1 MSNEHTNEKVKMS
14 RRAIL
19 KGAGA
24 LAAATTVT
32 TAAASL
38 ATALGVST
46 AAAASP
52 SSAQEKNSTNQK
64 KSDVVDAEK
73 QMNGAAAFFRSLTHN
88 GVEVVFSTP
97 GTSEMQ
103 VVDEVGYSDLR
114 VVSCIFENTVT
125 GAADGYYR
133 LANKPALGLLHV
145 GTGLC
150 NSLANMHNAKA
161 VGSSMIIFDGGVH
174 RNFEVNK
181 PEHGMALRS
190 PQMAAIAADW
200 IYEAA
205 TSHDLGQAAVQA
217 VQAASQENGK
227 IAFVYGPN
235 NAVWGDTSLQMTK
248 AVPGQKTRVDQYTIK
263 DIADSLKAGKKTAF
277 ILGGNALSEVGLDW
291 AARIADKTGATLYRE
306 WINMKLVDGGAG
318 RPPVRRVNINANES
332 REEFAQFDQVVLV
345 SHRIPCPPFSY
356 QSMPFTCI
364 PDDMHVKTL
373 APQDS
378 DVIAALEDLAKAVGV
393 ADKPK
398 TLNKRVVPDAPKGAL
413 NGNSIIQSIVRS
425 LPKDAVLIDESYY
438 EGYPLHDQLLFAAP
452 HTLMMG
458 ASGGAIGGAVPV
470 GIGCGVAAP
479 KRKIVVLTGDW
490 SMMQGC
496 QSLWTVAR
504 QNIDICV
511 ICLNN
516 SGSASLEVELARVR
530 KGDVQARSLE
540 MIDLISPTISYGEM
554 ATSMGVPHTV
564 AESAEAFQKQFETA
578 MNTKGPHFIDA
589 KVESFRNALVA
600 AQMKDRNMPD
610 AKDGRGHKGW
620 EVLQPE

>member
-1 MSNEHTNEKVKMS
+1 MSNNRPNNTD
-14 RRAIL
+14 R
-19 KGAGA
+19 
-24 LAAATTVT
+24 T
-32 TAAASL
+32 
-38 ATALGVST
+38 
-46 AAAASP
+46 
-52 SSAQEKNSTNQK
+52 
-64 KSDVVDAEK
+64 K
-73 QMNGAAAFFRSLTHN
+73 QMNGAAAFFRSLTNN

-145 GTGLC
+145 ATGVT
-150 NSLANMHNAKA
+150 NSMANMHNARA
-161 VGSSMIIFDGGVH
+161 VGSSMILFGGGVH
-174 RNFEVNK
+174 RNFEVLE
-181 PEHGMALRS
+181 PEHGTAQRS
-190 PQMAAIAADW
+190 PDIALIAAEW
-200 IYEAA
+200 IFEAKS
-205 TSHDLGQAAVQA
+205 SHQLGQAAVQA
-217 VQAASQENGK
+217 VQAASRENGK

-235 NAVWGDTSLQMTK
+235 NAVWGDTSVQMAK
-248 AVPGQKTRVDQYTIK
+248 AVPGKKTRVDQYTIE

-277 ILGGNALSEVGLDW
+277 VLGGNALSEVGLDL
-291 AARIADKTGATLYRE
+291 AARIADKNGATLYRE
-306 WINMKLVDGGAG
+306 WIGMKLLDGGEG
-318 RPPVRRVNINANES
+318 RPSVKRVNINSNEA
-332 REEFAQFDQVVLV
+332 RKEFAEFDQVVLV
-345 SHRIPCPPFSY
+345 SNRIPCPPFSY

-364 PDDMHVKTL
+364 PDDMHIKTL
-373 APQDS
+373 APKDS

-413 NGNSIIQSIVRS
+413 NGSSIIQSIVRS
-425 LPKDAVLIDESYY
+425 LPNDAVLIDESYY
-438 EGYPLHDQLLFAAP
+438 EGYPLHDELDVAAR
-452 HTLMMG
+452 HTLMHG
-458 ASGGAIGGAVPV
+458 ASGGAIGGGVPL

-490 SMMQGC
+490 SLMQGC

-516 SGSASLEVELARVR
+516 AGSASLEVELARVR
-530 KGDVQARSLE
+530 NGDVQPKSLE
-540 MIDLISPTISYGEM
+540 CIDLVNPTISYGEM
-554 ATSMGVPHTV
+554 ATSLGVPHTV
-564 AESAEAFQKQFETA
+564 AESAEAFQEQFETA

-589 KVESFRNALVA
+589 RVESFRNALVA

-610 AKDGRGHKGW
+610 AKDGRGNKGF
-620 EVLQPE
+620 

>member
-1 MSNEHTNEKVKMS
+1 MSDDTTNDSIQVT
-14 RRAIL
+14 RRDVI
-19 KGAGA
+19 KGAAA
-24 LAAATTVT
+24 LAAS
-32 TAAASL
+32 TAVA
-38 ATALGVST
+38 ATAVTALSTST
-46 AAAASP
+46 AAAASD
-52 SSAQEKNSTNQK
+52 SGEGENSTKRK
-64 KSDVVDAEK
+64 KGDVVDAEK

-145 GTGLC
+145 GSGVC

-161 VGSSMIIFDGGVH
+161 IGSSMIIFDGGVH

-205 TSHDLGQAAVQA
+205 TCHDLGQAAVQA

-235 NAVWGDTSLQMTK
+235 NAVWGETSLQLAK
-248 AVPGQKTRVDQYTIK
+248 AEPGKKTRVDQYTIN

-277 ILGGNALSEVGLDW
+277 IMGGNSLSEVGLDL

-306 WINMKLVDGGAG
+306 WINMKLIDNGEG
-318 RPPVRRVNINANES
+318 RPPVRRVNINSNEA
-332 REEFAQFDQVVLV
+332 RKEFAEFDQIVLV

-356 QSMPFTCI
+356 ESMPFTCV
-364 PDDMHVKTL
+364 PDDMHIKTL

-393 ADKPK
+393 APKPK
-398 TLNKRVVPDAPKGAL
+398 NLNKRVVPDAPKGAL

-438 EGYPLHDQLLFAAP
+438 EGYPLHDELLFAAP

-470 GIGCGVAAP
+470 GIGCGIAAP
-479 KRKIVVLTGDW
+479 KRKIVILTGDW

-504 QNIDICV
+504 QNIDMCV

-516 SGSASLEVELARVR
+516 SGSASLEVELSRVR
-530 KGDVQARSLE
+530 KGDAKAKSLE
-540 MIDLISPTISYGEM
+540 MVDLISPTISYGEM

-564 AESAEAFQKQFETA
+564 AESAEAFQEQFETA
-578 MNTKGPHFIDA
+578 MKTKGPHFIDA
-589 KVESFRNALVA
+589 KVESFRNSLVA
-600 AQMKDRNMPD
+600 AQMKDRNMPN
-610 AKDGRGHKGW
+610 AKDGRGNKGW
-620 EVLQPE
+620 DVLQPK